1 MFVYPDRLNLAQT
14 PTPFYALD
22 RLCSHLRTKCDSV
35 PRLWIKRDDSTG
47 CLTSGNKVRKLE
59 FLLAEAKNSG
69 CKIIITS
76 GGVQSNHC
84 RAVAVLGAQLGF
96 KVHLLLRLDRN
107 PEPIGNL
114 LIDQLTGAEI
124 SLYSAEEFKQLD
136 QIFDHWEKHYSASGA
151 TSYIIPTGGSNATG
165 LWGYMSAVEE
175 LQQDFVRENIAPS
188 KLIHATG
195 SGGTQAGLTLGASLL
210 DLEIRVHA
218 YAVCDNADYF
228 YRKVLQDIQDW
239 VKKYSIAVDTK
250 KLDIITHD
258 KYIGPGYG
266 IADPAVF
273 DLIKTVAKLE
283 GVVLDPVYTGKAF
296 YGMIEDIKQGKF
308 KDDQDIVFLH
318 TGGLFG
324 LLAQQ
329 QLLDLQVD

>member
-22 RLCSHLRTKCDSV
+22 RLNSYLQTICDSV

-69 CKIIITS
+69 CKTIITS

-114 LIDQLTGAEI
+114 LLDQLTGAKI
-124 SLYSAEEFKQLD
+124 SLYSPEEFKKID
-136 QIFDHWEKHYSASGA
+136 EIFDHWEKHYSTSGA
-151 TSYIIPTGGSNATG
+151 PSYIIPTGGSNATG
-165 LWGYMSAVEE
+165 LWGYMSAIEE
-175 LQQDFVRENIAPS
+175 LQQDFIRENIAPS

-210 DLEIRVHA
+210 DLDIRVHG

-239 VKKYSIAVDTK
+239 AKKYAIAIDTK
-250 KLDIITHD
+250 KLDIITRD

-296 YGMIEDIKQGKF
+296 YGMIEDIKQDKF